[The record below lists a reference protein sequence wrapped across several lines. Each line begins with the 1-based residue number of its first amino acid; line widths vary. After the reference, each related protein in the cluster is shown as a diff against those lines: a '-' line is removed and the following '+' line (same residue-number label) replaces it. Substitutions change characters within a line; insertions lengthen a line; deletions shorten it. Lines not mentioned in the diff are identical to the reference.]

1 MKDDSRRG
9 FEIVFLF
16 GEFRPMLEDSQE
28 QVKNRERLVLEVLLV
43 PVELGLHQLEVVVGV
58 AVGDGVGDVRAI

>member
-16 GEFRPMLEDSQE
+16 GEFRPMLKDSQE

-58 AVGDGVGDVRAI
+58 AVGVGVGDVRAI